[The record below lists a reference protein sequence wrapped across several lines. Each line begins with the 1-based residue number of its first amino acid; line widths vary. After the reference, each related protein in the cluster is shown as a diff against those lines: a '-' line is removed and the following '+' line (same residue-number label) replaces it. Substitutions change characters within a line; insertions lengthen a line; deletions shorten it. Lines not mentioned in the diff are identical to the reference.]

1 MFALVR
7 LCVAGA
13 IAVTFGYTWTVGQ
26 GGLKQVNSNLCE
38 LWRSL
43 PLWTYDK
50 CEFQYG
56 LVIAWLVVA
65 FAVGVWLF
73 IEVCQL
79 IEKIKV
85 RKNRLLAHSLLY
97 TAYFRTRKSEGLIT
111 RKLSVT
117 ESRRA
122 SQFRGTS
129 RVRKVIVFVLK
140 SRNVA

>member
-1 MFALVR
+1 MKRTEQPSRRTKVFNYTKFQWAEIEASIAAVRDAPLTEKERELLLGAARAYFSPPAPHSIQARKWSAL
-7 LCVAGA
+7 A
-13 IAVTFGYTWTVGQ
+13 T
-26 GGLKQVNSNLCE
+26 
-38 LWRSL
+38 
-43 PLWTYDK
+43 
-50 CEFQYG
+50 
-56 LVIAWLVVA
+56 
-65 FAVGVWLF
+65 
-73 IEVCQL
+73 
-79 IEKIKV
+79 
-85 RKNRLLAHSLLY
+85 LY

>member
-1 MFALVR
+1 MTAILDHHLRDFADKH
-7 LCVAGA
+7 
-13 IAVTFGYTWTVGQ
+13 IIFDNKNHGYQSSSDCYQGVGHSSQ
-26 GGLKQVNSNLCE
+26 PELKFPTICNS
-38 LWRSL
+38 
-43 PLWTYDK
+43 
-50 CEFQYG
+50 FH
-56 LVIAWLVVA
+56 I
-65 FAVGVWLF
+65 
-73 IEVCQL
+73 
-79 IEKIKV
+79 
-85 RKNRLLAHSLLY
+85 Y